1 MHEVRIRKKNTM
13 LLKVSVMVYSA
24 NSHRIYVVRW
34 DLVYNQMQRNECA
47 NTTAATTAT
56 AVEAALTPAKTTK
69 NIVNEMLNERDA
81 I

>member
-1 MHEVRIRKKNTM
+1 M

-24 NSHRIYVVRW
+24 NSHRIYVERW
-34 DLVYNQMQRNECA
+34 DFVYNQMQRNECA
-47 NTTAATTAT
+47 NTTTTAT
-56 AVEAALTPAKTTK
+56 ATETATAVVEAALAPAPAKTTK